1 MAFPLSALANR
12 APAGQAR
19 NRARVARV
27 FPTSVA
33 DLKRPPMPV
42 PLSEQTVYLRIP
54 ADAGYLSLLRTL
66 VGGCAG
72 REDFTLDQIDDLRMA
87 VDEAAAQL
95 LRQATGASME
105 LAVIPS
111 KDALEVRVSAT
122 TAPAT
127 VIDRGSFSWTIL
139 QALADELDVD
149 DEHERAVITLRKQ
162 RLPDL
167 RGESRA

>member
-1 MAFPLSALANR
+1 MA
-12 APAGQAR
+12 
-19 NRARVARV
+19 
-27 FPTSVA
+27 
-33 DLKRPPMPV
+33 V
-42 PLSEQTVYLRIP
+42 PHSEQTVHLRIP

-95 LRQATGASME
+95 LRQVTGDAVE
-105 LAVIPS
+105 LAVTATEE
-111 KDALEVRVSAT
+111 ALEVRVSAT
-122 TAPAT
+122 TAAAT

-139 QALADELDVD
+139 QALADELEVD
-149 DEHERAVITLRKQ
+149 DERDHAVVTLRKQ

-167 RGESRA
+167 RGEGRA

>member
-1 MAFPLSALANR
+1 MA
-12 APAGQAR
+12 
-19 NRARVARV
+19 V
-27 FPTSVA
+27 
-33 DLKRPPMPV
+33 PP
-42 PLSEQTVYLRIP
+42 SEQTVHLRIP

-72 REDFTLDQIDDLRMA
+72 RENFTLDQIDDLRMA

-95 LRQATGASME
+95 LRQATGDSIE
-105 LAVIPS
+105 LAMTATQ
-111 KDALEVRVSAT
+111 DALELHVSAT

-127 VIDRGSFSWTIL
+127 LIDRGSFSWTIL
-139 QALADELDVD
+139 QALADELEVD
-149 DEHERAVITLRKQ
+149 DDRDHAVVTLRKR

>member
-1 MAFPLSALANR
+1 MD
-12 APAGQAR
+12 
-19 NRARVARV
+19 V
-27 FPTSVA
+27 
-33 DLKRPPMPV
+33 PP
-42 PLSEQTVYLRIP
+42 SQQTVYLRIP
-54 ADAGYLSLLRTL
+54 VDAGYLSLLRTL

-72 REDFTLDQIDDLRMA
+72 RENLTLDQIDDLRMA

-95 LRQATGASME
+95 LRQATGDSLE
-105 LAVIPS
+105 LAVTATPE
-111 KDALEVRVSAT
+111 ALEIRVSAT

-139 QALADELDVD
+139 QALADELEVD
-149 DEHERAVITLRKQ
+149 DERDHALVTLRKK